1 MREPRP
7 RSSLAR
13 RAARSLAS
21 LPAAGLL
28 AGLWLYRRT
37 LSPLLPA
44 VFGPTCGCRFHP
56 TCAVYAAEAVRTH
69 GALRGAL
76 LAARRLV
83 KCHPFHAGGYDP
95 VPPSP
100 SLRRTGPPR
109 RPVVRR
115 VTAPRPA
122 PASLWT
128 AAAPGPR

>member
-7 RSSLAR
+7 RSPLAR
-13 RAARSLAS
+13 RAARALAS

-44 VFGPTCGCRFHP
+44 VFGPSCGCRFHP
-56 TCAVYAAEAVRTH
+56 TCAVYAAEAVHTH

-76 LAARRLV
+76 LAARRLAR
-83 KCHPFHAGGYDP
+83 CHPFHAGGYDP
-95 VPPSP
+95 VPP
-100 SLRRTGPPR
+100 R

-115 VTAPRPA
+115 VTVAPPE